1 LNRQLKRMQARE
13 DRRADQK
20 DKTPKRPSPQAAT
33 QRKRV
38 GAKQF
43 TQEVVAEMRKVLWPT
58 RQQVTT
64 SSIIVVIVVI
74 VMTSFIW
81 ALDFGIERLVSLVYG
96 S

>member
-1 LNRQLKRMQARE
+1 MQARE

-20 DKTPKRPSPQAAT
+20 DKTPKRPSPAQMT
-33 QRKRV
+33 QRKRT
-38 GAKQF
+38 GPKQF
-43 TQEVVAEMRKVLWPT
+43 AQEVMAELRKVLWPT

-64 SSIIVVIVVI
+64 SSIIVIVVI
-74 VMTSFIW
+74 VIMTTLIW